1 MPAWLKRILS
11 VLTLSILI
19 FAQVPWVYAA
29 GLSLSSSANYDVR
42 YDGSVVDESIS
53 DWGNVLIG
61 DVNGDGVDDLVMGAS
76 AYDGIDYFGA
86 VYVIFGGSQSGNKP
100 LSTAGNYNIR
110 YEGAVDEE
118 IGTSA
123 ALAIGDVNGD
133 GKGDL
138 IIGSYRAN
146 NNGAAS
152 GSAWVIFSTLIDD
165 VGATTGNF
173 KPLATAGNYNIRYDG
188 AVSAGFGLTFEAGI
202 AVGDV
207 NGDGK
212 GDLVLTDRDA
222 DNNGSNS
229 GSVWVMFSTLIDDV
243 GVTTGNTK
251 DLSTGGNYNIRYDGG
266 AVSDLLA
273 IDGAI
278 AVVDVNGDNL
288 SDLILGTRLA
298 SNNGLFSG
306 SVWIIFSTLVDDV
319 GATTGNEKPL
329 DIGTNYNIR
338 YDGGAADDQL
348 TEGGTGRQI
357 RGEDVNGDGK
367 GDLTIATNS
376 ASYNGAGSGSVWVM
390 FSTLIDDVGA
400 TTGNEKPLDV
410 GTNYNIR
417 YDGGAADDRLA
428 ADVVEVGDIN
438 GDDLNDLILGSSIA
452 AYGGSFSGSVWIIFS
467 TLVDD
472 VGATTGNNKPL
483 STGGSNYNIRYDGG
497 AVSDFLGGALVV
509 GDINSDG
516 SDDLV
521 IGASGANGGGDTR
534 GSVYAILSILIDDVG
549 ATTGNNKSLGVS
561 GNYTDRY
568 DGAADFDELSTGS
581 AIAIGDIDIDG
592 GSDLLMGTFNAA
604 NNGDYSGSVWIVYGP
619 SSTPPP
625 PANSAP
631 NVPSSLGG
639 HVSGFYIADNTPTL
653 TFNLSDPDAGDTV
666 KFRIQIDNS
675 SGFSSPVVDSTSV
688 LGAQGS
694 RSFTVGSALADGLY
708 YWRVRAIDGDG
719 AASAYT
725 AANGGSVAFRVD
737 TTSPSVPGTPLVTV
751 EEGSRT
757 PTWVWDTA
765 IDTGSGLRS
774 ADTYLLQWS
783 MDSTFTTGLFSI
795 YVDAVT
801 FTHTVDLEDGTW
813 YLRAQAF
820 DAVGN
825 SSEFS
830 ATGEITVLGTEEE
843 PSPIFGCKDPNAN
856 NYDPS
861 VETDDGSCQYPIEE
875 EQPPLLQVISAAIAS
890 FNQNVRALIDTLA
903 QDVKR
908 LPLPVKQGADLISK
922 GALPVIVATLWLQTG
937 ILFFDLSFLLN
948 SQLLGAA
955 LLALLG
961 LRKKKERPWGLIY
974 DSITKQPLNFGIVRL
989 FSKSGQEIGTEI
1001 TDQFGAFSFLPAPG
1015 AYALGAQRPGYLFP
1029 SKFVKGVRDGE
1040 YENIYRGGEFA
1051 VGPEQATVSL
1061 SVPLDPPDVST
1072 YGRVRTIF
1080 RRRGFGINALII
1092 LIGGFLA
1099 VLSYLA
1105 IPTAVNQFLVI
1116 IYMGGLAILL
1126 ASRTVS
1132 ASHWGAVRD
1141 ESGQPQGGIALAL
1154 VDAKS
1159 GALVKRRV
1167 TNPEGRY
1174 QFLAPRGE
1182 YRILLSSV
1190 DWERVPDGYQ
1200 GENIRLKKD
1209 GDLVNPRITVRKKP
1223 ETALKRREV

>member
-1 MPAWLKRILS
+1 MPAWLKRVLS
-11 VLTLSILI
+11 VLTLSILL

-29 GLSLSSSANYDVR
+29 DLSLSNSANYDVR
-42 YDGSVVDESIS
+42 YDGSVVDESLS
-53 DWGNVLIG
+53 DWGNTLIG

-76 AYDGIDYFGA
+76 AYDGVDYFGA
-86 VYVIFGGSQSGNKP
+86 VYVIFGGPQSGNKS

-138 IIGSYRAN
+138 IIGSHPAN
-146 NNGAAS
+146 NNGVDS

-165 VGATTGNF
+165 VGTTTGNN
-173 KPLATAGNYNIRYDG
+173 KSLPTAGNYNIRYD
-188 AVSAGFGLTFEAGI
+188 APDSAGFGLTFEAGI

-212 GDLVLTDRDA
+212 RDLVLTDRDA
-222 DNNGSNS
+222 DNNGANS
-229 GSVWVMFSTLIDDV
+229 GSVWVMFSTLIDNV
-243 GVTTGNTK
+243 GTTTGNDK
-251 DLSTGGNYNIRYDGG
+251 DLSVAGNYNIRYDGG

-278 AVVDVNGDNL
+278 TIADVNGDNF
-288 SDLILGTRLA
+288 SDLMLGTRLA
-298 SNNGLFSG
+298 SNNDLF
-306 SVWIIFSTLVDDV
+306 
-319 GATTGNEKPL
+319 
-329 DIGTNYNIR
+329 
-338 YDGGAADDQL
+338 
-348 TEGGTGRQI
+348 
-357 RGEDVNGDGK
+357 
-367 GDLTIATNS
+367 
-376 ASYNGAGSGSVWVM
+376 SGSVWVM
-390 FSTLIDDVGA
+390 FSTLIDDVGD
-400 TTGNEKPLDV
+400 TTGNDKPLDV

-428 ADVVEVGDIN
+428 ADVVEAGDID
-438 GDDLNDLILGSSIA
+438 GDNLNDLILGSSIA

-467 TLVDD
+467 TLVND
-472 VGATTGNNKPL
+472 VGATTGNDKPL
-483 STGGSNYNIRYDGG
+483 DVGTNYNIRYDGG
-497 AVSDFLGGALVV
+497 AVSDFLSTRGSLAI
-509 GDINSDG
+509 GDINNDG
-516 SDDLV
+516 LGDLV
-521 IGASGANGGGDTR
+521 IGASGASGDGDTR
-534 GSVYAILSILIDDVG
+534 GSVYKFLSTLIDDVG

-561 GNYTDRY
+561 ANYTDRY
-568 DGAADFDELSTGS
+568 DGAADFDELTADG
-581 AIAIGDIDIDG
+581 ALAIGDVNADG
-592 GSDLLMGTFNAA
+592 GNDLLMGTFDAA
-604 NNGDYSGSVWIVYGP
+604 NNGDFSGSVWVVYGP
-619 SSTPPP
+619 SPAPPP

-653 TFNLSDPDAGDTV
+653 TFNLSDPDTGDQV
-666 KFRIQIDNS
+666 RFRIQVDNNS
-675 SGFSSPVVDSTSV
+675 DFSSPVVDSTSS
-688 LGAQGS
+688 LGSQGA
-694 RSFTVGSALADGLY
+694 RSFTVGTPLADGSY
-708 YWRVRAIDGDG
+708 YWRVRATDGDG
-719 AASAYT
+719 AASAYAT
-725 AANGGSVAFRVD
+725 ANGGSVAFRVD
-737 TTSPSVPGTPLVTV
+737 TTLPSAPGTPLGTV
-751 EEGSRT
+751 AEGSRT

-795 YVDAVT
+795 YVDAAT
-801 FTHTVDLEDGTW
+801 FIHTVDLEDGTW

-830 ATGEITVLGTEEE
+830 ATGEVTVLGAEEE
-843 PSPIFGCKDPNAN
+843 PLPISGCIDPNAN
-856 NYDPS
+856 NYNPS
-861 VETDDGSCQYPIEE
+861 AEVDDGSCQYPTEE
-875 EQPPLLQVISAAIAS
+875 EQPPLIQVIVGAITGLY
-890 FNQNVRALIDTLA
+890 QDIRALIDTLA
-903 QDVKR
+903 QDVQR
-908 LPLPVKQGADLISK
+908 LPLPVKQGADLVSK
-922 GALPVIVATLWLQTG
+922 GALPVIAVTLWLQSG

-948 SQLLGAA
+948 PQLLGAA
-955 LLALLG
+955 FLALLG

-974 DSITKQPLNFGIVRL
+974 DSITKHPLNFGIVRL

-1029 SKFVKGVRDGE
+1029 SKFVKGARDGE

-1051 VGPEQATVSL
+1051 VGPEQAAVSL
-1061 SVPLDPPDVST
+1061 SVPLDPPDTST
-1072 YGRVRTIF
+1072 YGRVLTIF
-1080 RRRGFGINALII
+1080 RRRGFGINAVIL
-1092 LIGGFLA
+1092 LIGVSLSA
-1099 VLSYLA
+1099 LSYLA
-1105 IPTAVNQFLVI
+1105 IPTALNQILVI
-1116 IYMGGLAILL
+1116 IYMGGLAVLL
-1126 ASRTVS
+1126 ASRTAS

-1154 VDAKS
+1154 VNAKS

-1209 GDLVNPRITVRKKP
+1209 GDLVNPRITVRKKS
-1223 ETALKRREV
+1223 ETALKRREI

>member
-1 MPAWLKRILS
+1 MPAWLKRVLS
-11 VLTLSILI
+11 VLTLSILL

-29 GLSLSSSANYDVR
+29 DLSLSNSANYDVR
-42 YDGSVVDESIS
+42 YDGSVVDESLS
-53 DWGNVLIG
+53 DWGNTLIG

-76 AYDGIDYFGA
+76 AYDGVDYFGA
-86 VYVIFGGSQSGNKP
+86 VYVIFGGPQSGNKS

-138 IIGSYRAN
+138 IIGSHPAN
-146 NNGAAS
+146 NNGVDS

-165 VGATTGNF
+165 VGTTTGNN
-173 KPLATAGNYNIRYDG
+173 KSLPTAGNYNIRYD
-188 AVSAGFGLTFEAGI
+188 APDSAGFGLTFEAGI

-229 GSVWVMFSTLIDDV
+229 GSVWVMFSTLIDNV
-243 GVTTGNTK
+243 GVTTGNDK
-251 DLSTGGNYNIRYDGG
+251 DLSVAGNYNIRYDGG

-278 AVVDVNGDNL
+278 TIADVNGDNF
-288 SDLILGTRLA
+288 SDLMLGTRLA
-298 SNNGLFSG
+298 SNNGLF
-306 SVWIIFSTLVDDV
+306 
-319 GATTGNEKPL
+319 
-329 DIGTNYNIR
+329 
-338 YDGGAADDQL
+338 
-348 TEGGTGRQI
+348 
-357 RGEDVNGDGK
+357 
-367 GDLTIATNS
+367 
-376 ASYNGAGSGSVWVM
+376 SGSVWVM

-400 TTGNEKPLDV
+400 TTGNDKPLDV

-428 ADVVEVGDIN
+428 ADVVGAGDID
-438 GDDLNDLILGSSIA
+438 GDNLNDLILGSSIA

-467 TLVDD
+467 TLVND
-472 VGATTGNNKPL
+472 VGATTGNDKPL

-497 AVSDFLGGALVV
+497 AVSDFLSTGGSLAI
-509 GDINSDG
+509 GDIDNDG
-516 SDDLV
+516 LGDLV
-521 IGASGANGGGDTR
+521 IGAAGASGGGDTR
-534 GSVYAILSILIDDVG
+534 GSVYKFLSTLIDDVG

-561 GNYTDRY
+561 ANYTDRY
-568 DGAADFDELSTGS
+568 DGAADFDELTADG
-581 AIAIGDIDIDG
+581 ALAIGDVNADG
-592 GSDLLMGTFNAA
+592 GNDLLMGTFDAA
-604 NNGDYSGSVWIVYGP
+604 NNGDFSGSVWVVYGP
-619 SSTPPP
+619 SPAPPP

-653 TFNLSDPDAGDTV
+653 TFNLSDPDTGDQV
-666 KFRIQIDNS
+666 RFRIQVDNNS
-675 SGFSSPVVDSTSV
+675 DFSSPVVDSTSS
-688 LGAQGS
+688 LGSQGA
-694 RSFTVGSALADGLY
+694 RSFTVGTPLADGSY
-708 YWRVRAIDGDG
+708 YWRVRATDGDG
-719 AASAYT
+719 AASAYAT
-725 AANGGSVAFRVD
+725 ANGGSVAFRVD
-737 TTSPSVPGTPLVTV
+737 TTLPSAPGTPLGTV
-751 EEGSRT
+751 AEGSRT

-795 YVDAVT
+795 YVDAAT

-830 ATGEITVLGTEEE
+830 ATGEVTVLGAEEE
-843 PSPIFGCKDPNAN
+843 PLPISGCIDPNAN
-856 NYDPS
+856 NYNPS
-861 VETDDGSCQYPIEE
+861 AEVDDGSCQYPTEE
-875 EQPPLLQVISAAIAS
+875 EQPPLIQVIVGAITGLY
-890 FNQNVRALIDTLA
+890 QDIRALIDTLA
-903 QDVKR
+903 QDVQR
-908 LPLPVKQGADLISK
+908 LPLPVKQGADLVSK
-922 GALPVIVATLWLQTG
+922 GALPVIAVTLWLQSG

-948 SQLLGAA
+948 PQLLGAA
-955 LLALLG
+955 FLALLG

-974 DSITKQPLNFGIVRL
+974 DSITKHPLNFGIVRL

-1029 SKFVKGVRDGE
+1029 SKFVKGARDGE

-1051 VGPEQATVSL
+1051 VGPEQAAVSL
-1061 SVPLDPPDVST
+1061 SVPLDPPDTST
-1072 YGRVRTIF
+1072 YGRVLTIF
-1080 RRRGFGINALII
+1080 RRRGFGINAVIL
-1092 LIGGFLA
+1092 LIGVSLSA
-1099 VLSYLA
+1099 LSYLA
-1105 IPTAVNQFLVI
+1105 IPTALNQILVI
-1116 IYMGGLAILL
+1116 IYMGGLAVLL
-1126 ASRTVS
+1126 ASRTAS

-1154 VDAKS
+1154 VNAKS

-1209 GDLVNPRITVRKKP
+1209 GDLVNPRITVRKKS
-1223 ETALKRREV
+1223 ETALKRREI

>member
-338 YDGGAADDQL
+338 YDGGAADD
-348 TEGGTGRQI
+348 
-357 RGEDVNGDGK
+357 
-367 GDLTIATNS
+367 
-376 ASYNGAGSGSVWVM
+376 
-390 FSTLIDDVGA
+390 
-400 TTGNEKPLDV
+400 
-410 GTNYNIR
+410 
-417 YDGGAADDRLA
+417 RLA

-581 AIAIGDIDIDG
+581 AIAIGDIDTDG